1 MKSLTK
7 YRRLNLGEREE
18 ISRRL
23 AIGRSICQIAKDLG
37 RHKSTLSREVHQAG
51 MNRWKYRAT
60 RAHKRSLKYAR
71 RRRGGKYKLL
81 SNLRLW
87 TFIEALLRKRWS
99 PEQIVNRIHKEYPL
113 DETMRISPEAI
124 YSYLYVVPKGK
135 LKKELLA
142 CLRRN
147 HKRRYKQG
155 IRNRPSCGRPK
166 DMILIDKR
174 PKTIED
180 RLIPGHWEGDLIYGK
195 SCQSM
200 LGTLVERKTRFLML
214 VPLKTKHSQE
224 VRKSFA
230 RKVKRLPEQ
239 LRRTLTYDQG
249 AEMTQHKLF
258 TRQTRMKVY
267 FAHPQSPWE
276 RGTNENTNGL
286 IRQFF
291 PKGVDFSKVSSQE
304 IRRVEYLLNDRPRKV
319 LNWDKPCEAFKEVLR

>member
-1 MKSLTK
+1 MKILTK
-7 YRRLNLGEREE
+7 YRRLNLDEREE
-18 ISRRL
+18 ISRGL
-23 AIGRSICQIAKDLG
+23 AIGESISQIAKDLE
-37 RHKSTLSREVHQAG
+37 RHKSTISREVHQAG
-51 MNRWKYRAT
+51 MNRWKYRAN
-60 RAHKRSLKYAR
+60 RSHRRSLKYAR

-81 SNLRLW
+81 SNQKLW
-87 TFIEALLRKRWS
+87 TVIEALLRKRWS
-99 PEQIVNRIHKEYPL
+99 PEQIVNRIHKEYPF
-113 DETMRISPEAI
+113 DDAMRISHEAI
-124 YSYLYVVPKGK
+124 YSYLYVLPKGE

-155 IRNRPSCGRPK
+155 VRNRPSCGRPK
-166 DMILIDKR
+166 DMVLIDER
-174 PKTIED
+174 PKDIED
-180 RLIPGHWEGDLIYGK
+180 RLVPGHWEGDLILGK
-195 SCQSM
+195 NCQSM

-214 VPLKTKHSQE
+214 VPLKNKHSEE

-239 LRRTLTYDQG
+239 LRQTLTYDQG

-258 TRQTRMKVY
+258 TKETQMKVY

-291 PKGVDFSKVSSQE
+291 PKGTDFGKVGIRQ
-304 IRRVEYLLNDRPRKV
+304 IRRVEYLLNDRPRKT
-319 LNWDKPCEAFKEVLR
+319 LDWNKPCEAFKEVLR

>member
-1 MKSLTK
+1 VKILTK
-7 YRRLNLGEREE
+7 YRRLNLDEREE
-18 ISRRL
+18 ISRGL
-23 AIGRSICQIAKDLG
+23 AIGESISQIAKDLE
-37 RHKSTLSREVHQAG
+37 RHKSTISREVHQAG
-51 MNRWKYRAT
+51 MNRWKYRAN
-60 RAHKRSLKYAR
+60 RSHRRSLKYAR

-81 SNLRLW
+81 SNQKLW
-87 TFIEALLRKRWS
+87 TVIEALLRKRWS
-99 PEQIVNRIHKEYPL
+99 PEQIVNRIHKEYPF
-113 DETMRISPEAI
+113 DDAMRISHEAI
-124 YSYLYVVPKGK
+124 YSYLYVLPKGE

-155 IRNRPSCGRPK
+155 VRNRPSCGRPK
-166 DMILIDKR
+166 DMVLIDER
-174 PKTIED
+174 PKDIED
-180 RLIPGHWEGDLIYGK
+180 RLVPGHWEGDLILGK
-195 SCQSM
+195 NCQSM

-214 VPLKTKHSQE
+214 VPLKNKHSEE

-239 LRRTLTYDQG
+239 LRQTLTYDQG

-258 TRQTRMKVY
+258 TKETQMKVY

-291 PKGVDFSKVSSQE
+291 PKGTDFGKVGIRQ
-304 IRRVEYLLNDRPRKV
+304 IRRVEYLLNDRPRKT
-319 LNWDKPCEAFKEVLR
+319 LDWNKPCEAFKEVLR